1 MANFLLIGTLKDGK
15 EDNYELKWTRC
26 KHSWIWHLK
35 EWC

>member
-1 MANFLLIGTLKDGK
+1 MADFLLTGTLDGK

-26 KHSWIWHLK
+26 QHSCIWRLK